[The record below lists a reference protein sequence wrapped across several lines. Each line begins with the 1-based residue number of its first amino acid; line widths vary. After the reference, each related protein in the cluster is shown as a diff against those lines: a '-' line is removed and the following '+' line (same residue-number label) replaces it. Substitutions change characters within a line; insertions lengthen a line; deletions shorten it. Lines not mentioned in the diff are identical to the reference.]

1 MKKSWTCLLVLIILS
16 SFLVIL
22 SISFVCANIR
32 INEIELNPNDDCGDC
47 TEWLELYSDTE
58 TNLTGW
64 ELKDADDHILELGF
78 TINGYYI
85 LENISVSL
93 NNNNEQLFLY
103 DDSDDLIDETDLL
116 SDNDNDDKTL
126 QYCNGNWNF
135 IDSTKGFENSCKDKE
150 EDNEKESE
158 ISISIDWDK
167 EEITNRKE
175 FKIEIIAENLDESKN
190 YDVKVWIE
198 FENNNTKISQTYD
211 ENNKWVSSNQ
221 YYNNFFEGETEET
234 KNIKLRIYE
243 NYNNYG
249 DAIIYLRIRQT
260 GSSNYIKEINKAI
273 KILEPKE
280 NKTNG
285 TEKIIVTNLPNTKQV
300 IKLGN
305 LDSSKTED
313 IKTQKNIIYQSK
325 TEEVKKYAVFGFAL
339 LCVGLSV
346 LLIFNK
352 LE

>member
-32 INEIELNPNDDCGDC
+32 INEVELNP
-47 TEWLELYSDTE
+47 SDTE

-158 ISISIDWDK
+158 IS
-167 EEITNRKE
+167 R
-175 FKIEIIAENLDESKN
+175 
-190 YDVKVWIE
+190 
-198 FENNNTKISQTYD
+198 
-211 ENNKWVSSNQ
+211 
-221 YYNNFFEGETEET
+221 
-234 KNIKLRIYE
+234 
-243 NYNNYG
+243 
-249 DAIIYLRIRQT
+249 
-260 GSSNYIKEINKAI
+260 
-273 KILEPKE
+273 
-280 NKTNG
+280 
-285 TEKIIVTNLPNTKQV
+285 
-300 IKLGN
+300 
-305 LDSSKTED
+305 
-313 IKTQKNIIYQSK
+313 
-325 TEEVKKYAVFGFAL
+325 
-339 LCVGLSV
+339 
-346 LLIFNK
+346 
-352 LE
+352 